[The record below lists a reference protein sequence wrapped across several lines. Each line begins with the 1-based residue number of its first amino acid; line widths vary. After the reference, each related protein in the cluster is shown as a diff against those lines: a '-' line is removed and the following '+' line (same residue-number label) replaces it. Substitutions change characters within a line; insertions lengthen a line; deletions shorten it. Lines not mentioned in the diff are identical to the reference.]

1 MQREKKRTSMDTWA
15 SMWYWTGLLLLLVG
29 LASVRVRPCKSGG
42 HCNSRNASGIQDGR
56 SFAKGTKKRLYP
68 WPAFFTCTAF
78 YCTGTPFSARAIH
91 FTRSQNALLKT
102 TSRDPF
108 HCREYALSPG
118 DVRPQAF
125 PSTVSSK
132 FCTYSKSFF
141 FLSSPKQN
149 GSIVNRS
156 SAALFRTST
165 NPGKMMLL

>member
-1 MQREKKRTSMDTWA
+1 MNTWA
-15 SMWYWTGLLLLLVG
+15 SDVVPDRVATAYYYSSAWHGISACVPAKVVG
-29 LASVRVRPCKSGG
+29 IATAGTHK
-42 HCNSRNASGIQDGR
+42 DGR

-78 YCTGTPFSARAIH
+78 YRTGTPFSARAIH

-141 FLSSPKQN
+141 FSSPKQN